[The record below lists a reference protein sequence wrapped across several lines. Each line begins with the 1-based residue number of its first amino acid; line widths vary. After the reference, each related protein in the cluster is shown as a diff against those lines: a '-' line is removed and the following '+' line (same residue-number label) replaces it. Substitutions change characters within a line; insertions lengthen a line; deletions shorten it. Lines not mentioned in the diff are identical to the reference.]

1 MYTWIYWGPSLKYID
16 VSIICKLYI
25 YLGYWNVYMNILGSL
40 FEIYIDVSIICK
52 RWFPY
57 IQKNPLI
64 FSLRMYDTNWW
75 VKLGFPAERND
86 RCVQIPYFSRTV
98 TKPQLQNG
106 VVTVRPI
113 TFHPITFHPKRF
125 AQYHVSPNLHFTQ
138 YYVSFEFINV
148 ICLTIICPTN
158 QLSYKSFVL
167 QIICPA

>member
-1 MYTWIYWGPSLKYID
+1 
-16 VSIICKLYI
+16 
-25 YLGYWNVYMNILGSL
+25 MNILGSL
-40 FEIYIDVSIICK
+40 FEIYIDVPIICK

-106 VVTVRPI
+106 VVTVRLI
-113 TFHPITFHPKRF
+113 TFHPITFHPISR
-125 AQYHVSPNLHFTQ
+125 FTQ
-138 YYVSFEFINV
+138 FTFHPILRFIWIYN
-148 ICLTIICPTN
+148 CHLSYN
-158 QLSYKSFVL
+158 HLSYKSVVL
-167 QIICPA
+167 QIICPTNHLSCITFDLK